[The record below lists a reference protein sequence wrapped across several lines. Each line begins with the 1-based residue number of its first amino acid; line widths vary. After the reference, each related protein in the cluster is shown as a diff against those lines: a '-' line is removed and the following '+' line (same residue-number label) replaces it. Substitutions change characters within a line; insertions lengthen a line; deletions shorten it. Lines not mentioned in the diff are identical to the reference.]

1 MQSFTSTAL
10 TKEKETM
17 KFKIKTLL
25 SVMMVTS
32 CLSLAGITMAAE
44 KYPDEVTLFK
54 NVNIFDGVSDK
65 LKEGYDVLIVRN
77 KIHKIAKDI
86 PVGGSYEVEVRSGG
100 ERKVKAVSDFAP
112 SVYEITVMEPGAKTT
127 KQKVDVKV
135 IDGGGRTL
143 LPGFIEM
150 HAHLMLMGPN
160 LPAMES
166 MTTWEDFAIHGTRMA
181 EMYLM
186 QGFTTVR
193 DAGGGNGG
201 LRRGIDSGQIIG
213 PRYYPSGAFL
223 GTRGGHADFANFTS
237 PPGAE
242 TNFNRLNLAQEVD
255 SVADV
260 QKFGRNNFRMG
271 ATQLKYMQSGG
282 VVSAFDPWQ
291 LLAGSPEE
299 IKAAVQVANE
309 YGSYVMA
316 HSYRKEAIM
325 NALNAG
331 VKSIEHGFS
340 FDCDVAELMKEKG
353 AYITTNLTAFD
364 PGLLEIPAV
373 ANVPSSLAKAKSA
386 TKTFANYI
394 DNMKKCP
401 VKRGFQTDCV
411 GSVGACNIQIAYE
424 KHLNN
429 HFFGPYQSLVTL
441 TSIGGEM
448 VALSGDFMNPYTE
461 GKLGVIEEGAYADI
475 LIVDGNPLEDFS
487 VVGTGDKWF
496 DAEPR
501 PESPET
507 IRIIMKDGKIYK
519 NTL

>member
-1 MQSFTSTAL
+1 MWNKLLLAFAL
-10 TKEKETM
+10 M
-17 KFKIKTLL
+17 L
-25 SVMMVTS
+25 S
-32 CLSLAGITMAAE
+32 SLAISAE
-44 KYPDEVTLFK
+44 ETKQAPDQVILFK
-54 NVNIFDGVSDK
+54 NVNIFDGTSDK
-65 LKEGYDVLIVRN
+65 LIEGQDVLVVRN

-86 PVGGSYEVEVRSGG
+86 PTGGTYEVEVTTGG
-100 ERKVKAVSDFAP
+100 ERKVKALSQFAP
-112 SVYEITVMEPGAKTT
+112 SVYEITVMEAGAETT
-127 KQKVDVKV
+127 KQKVDVQV

-143 LPGFIEM
+143 LPGFIET
-150 HAHLMLMGPN
+150 HAHLMLMGPSIS
-160 LPAMES
+160 AMEANS
-166 MTTWEDFAIHGTRMA
+166 TWEDFAIHGARMA

-193 DAGGGNGG
+193 DAGGANGG
-201 LRRGIDSGQIIG
+201 LRRAIDAGQIVG

-223 GTRGGHADFANFTS
+223 GTRGGHADFASFTA
-237 PPGAE
+237 PPGSE
-242 TNFNRLNLAQEVD
+242 SNFSRLNMAQEVD
-255 SVADV
+255 NVADV
-260 QKFGRNNFRMG
+260 HKFGRNNFRMG

-291 LLAGSPEE
+291 LLAGSKEE
-299 IKAAVQVANE
+299 IEAAVQVANE

-340 FDCDVAELMKEKG
+340 FDCEIAELMKKNG

-364 PGLLEIPAV
+364 PGLLTIPAV
-373 ANVPSSLAKAKSA
+373 ANQPSSLAKAKSA
-386 TKTFANYI
+386 SATFANYI
-394 DNMKKCP
+394 PNMKKCP

-411 GSVGACNIQIAYE
+411 GSVEACNIQIAYE

-429 HFFGPYQSLVTL
+429 EFFGPYTSLVTL
-441 TSIGGEM
+441 TSTGGEI
-448 VALSGDFMNPYTE
+448 VALSGDFMNPYPD

-475 LIVDGNPLEDFS
+475 LLIDGNPLEEFS

-507 IRIIMKDGKIYK
+507 IRIIMKDGVIYK

>member
-1 MQSFTSTAL
+1 MFKTITAALIATAL
-10 TKEKETM
+10 TTTIAQAQDSEAPPQ
-17 KFKIKTLL
+17 
-25 SVMMVTS
+25 V
-32 CLSLAGITMAAE
+32 
-44 KYPDEVTLFK
+44 LFT
-54 NVNIFDGVSDK
+54 NVHVFDGVNENRLDNASV
-65 LKEGYDVLIVRN
+65 LVEGNLI
-77 KIHKIAKDI
+77 KT
-86 PVGGSYEVEVRSGG
+86 
-100 ERKVKAVSDFAP
+100 VSTGAIDA
-112 SVYEITVMEPGAKTT
+112 PGAT
-127 KQKVDVKV
+127 V

-143 LPGFIEM
+143 MPGLMEM
-150 HAHLMLMGPN
+150 HAHLMLMGPSI
-160 LPAMES
+160 PSMEANS
-166 MTTWEDFAIHGTRMA
+166 TWEDFGIHGTRMA

-193 DAGGGNGG
+193 DAGGANGG
-201 LRRGIDSGQIIG
+201 LRRAIDSGQIKG
-213 PRYYPSGAFL
+213 PRYYPSGAFI

-237 PPGAE
+237 PPGAS
-242 TNFNRLNLAQEVD
+242 TNFGRLNMAQEAD
-255 SVADV
+255 SPADV

-291 LLAGSPEE
+291 LVAGSPEE
-299 IKAAVQVANE
+299 IEAAVQVASE

-340 FDCDVAELMKEKG
+340 FDCEIAEVMKEKG

-364 PGLLEIPAV
+364 PGLLSIPAI
-373 ANVPSSLAKAKSA
+373 ASVPSSLAKAKSA
-386 TKTFANYI
+386 SETFGGYV
-394 DNMKKCP
+394 DNMKECP

-411 GSVGACNIQIAYE
+411 GSVEACNIQIAYE

-429 HFFGPYQSLVTL
+429 EFFGPLTSLQTL
-441 TSIGGEM
+441 TSVGGEI
-448 VALSGDFMNPYTE
+448 VALSGDFTNPYTA

-487 VVGTGDKWF
+487 VLGTGDKWF

-501 PESPET
+501 PDSPET
-507 IRIIMKDGKIYK
+507 IRIIMKDGAIYK
-519 NTL
+519 NTLQE

>member
-1 MQSFTSTAL
+1 MRTKKLLITFFAAFSLIVPLTLATATEL
-10 TKEKETM
+10 PE
-17 KFKIKTLL
+17 
-25 SVMMVTS
+25 S
-32 CLSLAGITMAAE
+32 
-44 KYPDEVTLFK
+44 VTLFK
-54 NVNIFDGVSDK
+54 NVNIFDGTSDK
-65 LKEGYDVLIVRN
+65 LMKDHDVLVVGN

-86 PVGGSYEVEVRSGG
+86 PTGGTYEVEVTTGG
-100 ERKVKAVSDFAP
+100 ERKVKAVSDFGG

-127 KQKVDVKV
+127 KQEVEVKV

-143 LPGFIEM
+143 TPGFIEN
-150 HAHLMLMGPN
+150 HAHLMLMGPSIG
-160 LPAMES
+160 AMETNS
-166 MTTWEDFAIHGTRMA
+166 TWEDFAIHGARMA

-193 DAGGGNGG
+193 DAGGANGG
-201 LRRGIDSGQIIG
+201 LRRAIDSGQIVG

-223 GTRGGHADFANFTS
+223 GTRGGHADFGTFTN
-237 PPGAE
+237 PPGSP
-242 TNFNRLNLAQEVD
+242 TNFSRLNMAQEVHGVD
-255 SVADV
+255 DV
-260 QKFGRNNFRMG
+260 YKYGRNNFRMG
-271 ATQLKYMQSGG
+271 ATQLKFMQSGG

-299 IKAAVQVANE
+299 IKAAVQVGNE

-331 VKSIEHGFS
+331 VKSIEHGFH
-340 FDCDVAELMKEKG
+340 FDCEIAELMNEKG
-353 AYITTNLTAFD
+353 AYITTNITAFD
-364 PGLLEIPAV
+364 PGLLDVPAV
-373 ANVPSSLAKAKSA
+373 KNQPSSLAKAKSA
-386 TKTFANYI
+386 SASFANYI
-394 DNMKKCP
+394 PNMKKCP
-401 VKRGFQTDCV
+401 VPRGFQTDCV
-411 GSVGACNIQIAYE
+411 GSVEACNIQIAYE
-424 KHLNN
+424 KYLNN
-429 HFFGPYQSLVTL
+429 HFFGAYQSMVTL
-441 TSIGGEM
+441 TSVGGEIA
-448 VALSGDFMNPYTE
+448 ALSGDFMNPYPE

-487 VVGTGDKWF
+487 VVGSGDKWF